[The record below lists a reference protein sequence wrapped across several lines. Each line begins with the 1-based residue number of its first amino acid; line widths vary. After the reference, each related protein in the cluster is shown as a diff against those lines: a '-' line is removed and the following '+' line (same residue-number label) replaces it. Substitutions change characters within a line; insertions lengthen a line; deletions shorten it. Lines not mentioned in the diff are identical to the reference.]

1 MSALL
6 SRVLVAIVLIPP
18 VLAAAWYGGIAM
30 LILALIA
37 AGFGLHEYYRMARAL
52 RPIPLCGYAG
62 GAGVVIAAYESSI
75 SWTIACVLATMLATF
90 LVVAAVSVRESALA
104 SLGVTVLGVVWI
116 GYGVAFPVLLRGLSG
131 SNHFGFNVLLAVLI
145 GTWVSDIFAYFGGRL
160 LGRRRL
166 APAISPNKTVE
177 GFLIGLIFGTAAGWF
192 TLYDQHVTSLQAL
205 YIAVAIAIAGPLGD
219 LFESFVKRDLD
230 VKDSGTLLGGHGG
243 VLDRIDALLF
253 SSAAAYFTLLALGR
267 A

>member
-1 MSALL
+1 MTALL
-6 SRVLVAIVLIPP
+6 SRVVVAIILIPP

-30 LILALIA
+30 LVLALVA
-37 AGFGLHEYYRMARAL
+37 AGFALHEYYRMARAL

-75 SWTIACVLATMLATF
+75 PWTVAAVLATLLATF

-104 SLGVTVLGVVWI
+104 SLGVTLLGVVWI
-116 GYGVAFPVLLRGLSG
+116 GYGVAFPVLLRGLHG
-131 SNHFGFNVLLAVLI
+131 PNHFGFNVLLAVLI
-145 GTWVSDIFAYFGGRL
+145 GTWASDIFAYFGGRL
-160 LGRRRL
+160 FGKRRL

-177 GFLIGLIFGTAAGWF
+177 GFLIGLVFGTAAGWL
-192 TLYDQHVTSLQAL
+192 TLYDQDLTWLQAL
-205 YIAVAIAIAGPLGD
+205 EVALAIALAGPLGD
-219 LFESFVKRDLD
+219 LFESFVKRDLN